1 MRRDIYTG
9 LNGKMMTTKVYGV
22 NLDLILDG
30 LEHQRLVDFE
40 VSDDEFMEIS
50 ENHGLVWSLKGFEH
64 DYNISDIHQQILI
77 RII

>member
-1 MRRDIYTG
+1 ME
-9 LNGKMMTTKVYGV
+9 TKVYGV

-40 VSDDEFMEIS
+40 VSDSEFMEIA
-50 ENHGLVWSLKGFEH
+50 EIHRLVWSLKGFEH
-64 DYNISDIHQQILI
+64 EYNISDLHQQILI

>member
-1 MRRDIYTG
+1 ME
-9 LNGKMMTTKVYGV
+9 TKVYGV

-40 VSDDEFMEIS
+40 VSDDEFIEIA
-50 ENHGLVWSLKGFEH
+50 EEHGLVWSLKEFEH
-64 DYNISDIHQQILI
+64 EYNISDLHQQILI

>member
-1 MRRDIYTG
+1 ME
-9 LNGKMMTTKVYGV
+9 TKVYGV

-40 VSDDEFMEIS
+40 LSDEEFMEIAES
-50 ENHGLVWSLKGFEH
+50 HGLIWNLKDFEH
-64 DYNISDIHQQILI
+64 GYNSADIKEQILI